1 MVGYS
6 LEQRR
11 WIWDIH
17 AINRQI
23 FSNGVAQLLTTSIN
37 RLPLQVVQTSIVA
50 STLSQIDDATIDIL
64 SDGQQ
69 LLPFNMKDALQILIK
84 MGIMEKDKASSSYRF
99 THDLMQQ
106 VSPCTSVP

>member
-1 MVGYS
+1 MVGFS
-6 LEQRR
+6 LEQQR
-11 WIWDIH
+11 WIWDID

-23 FSNGVAQLLTTSIN
+23 VSNGVAQLLTTSIDK
-37 RLPLQVVQTSIVA
+37 LPLQVVQTSIVA
-50 STLSQIDDATIDIL
+50 STLSHIDDTTIDIL

-99 THDLMQQ
+99 THDLLQQ
-106 VSPCTSVP
+106 VCPYISVP